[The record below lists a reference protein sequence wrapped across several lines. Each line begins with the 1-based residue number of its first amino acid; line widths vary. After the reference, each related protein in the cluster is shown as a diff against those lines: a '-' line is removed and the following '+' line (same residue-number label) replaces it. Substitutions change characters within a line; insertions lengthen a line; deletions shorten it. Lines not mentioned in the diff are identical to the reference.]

1 MPLPNASEQMFDA
14 LGNAERRRI
23 VRLLAQGP
31 LNVGA
36 IASKSEISR
45 PAISRHLKVL
55 ESARLVRHRA
65 EGNRNFYTLDPAGFD
80 ATRAWLDAFWNDAE
94 QRLRFVA
101 ENVDE

>member
-65 EGNRNFYTLDPAGFD
+65 EGNRNFYTIDPAGFVPH
-80 ATRAWLDAFWNDAE
+80 APGSTPSEHAE
-94 QRLRFVA
+94 QQLRFVA
-101 ENVDE
+101 EMS